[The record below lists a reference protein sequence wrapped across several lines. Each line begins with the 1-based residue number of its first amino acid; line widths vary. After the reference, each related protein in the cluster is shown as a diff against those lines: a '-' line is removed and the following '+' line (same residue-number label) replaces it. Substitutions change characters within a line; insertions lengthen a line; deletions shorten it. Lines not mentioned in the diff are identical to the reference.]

1 MHRAR
6 ISEEIL
12 QLPITEFFHLLH
24 LSLSLEYKA
33 ILPISCT
40 TCLYSILKQQVLQ
53 SRFVKASNAEVAVK
67 CGMGGAAP
75 LLSSSCSTVAVL
87 LGRRLLLGVFLW
99 RKQGILYNWTKQP
112 CEIWI
117 KKRIFFNLSF
127 LPSFWS
133 AILCLSSRCACVAAS
148 VPNWQELCSAVLR
161 IRTGIRHLCAWRRIC
176 HLSVLLW
183 YCISVCCDWV
193 CNMSQQGSLKAELC

>member
-1 MHRAR
+1 MILQHTANLQASTSPAEEGEVLIFLPLQVWKLRHKVCLPSIYTAVNGKLRNSSDLMHRAR

-12 QLPITEFFHLLH
+12 QLPIIEFFHLLH

-87 LGRRLLLGVFLW
+87 LGRRLLLGVFL
-99 RKQGILYNWTKQP
+99 
-112 CEIWI
+112 
-117 KKRIFFNLSF
+117 
-127 LPSFWS
+127 
-133 AILCLSSRCACVAAS
+133 
-148 VPNWQELCSAVLR
+148 
-161 IRTGIRHLCAWRRIC
+161 
-176 HLSVLLW
+176 
-183 YCISVCCDWV
+183 
-193 CNMSQQGSLKAELC
+193 